1 MRLRPNRVVRR
12 TRIPISSCAR
22 AHEECS
28 SSGGGGGSSSSSSA
42 QAAGGT
48 EEGMYRQQ
56 QQQVGEGGEEGV
68 GEEAWEDGVAGVRFF
83 GASEDGG
90 WKQVTEY

>member
-1 MRLRPNRVVRR
+1 
-12 TRIPISSCAR
+12 
-22 AHEECS
+22 
-28 SSGGGGGSSSSSSA
+28 
-42 QAAGGT
+42 
-48 EEGMYRQQ
+48 MYQQQ

-90 WKQVTEY
+90 WKQVTAY

>member
-1 MRLRPNRVVRR
+1 MRLRPNLVVRR
-12 TRIPISSCAR
+12 TRIPNSSC

-28 SSGGGGGSSSSSSA
+28 GGCGGGGGSSSSSA

-90 WKQVTEY
+90 WKQVTAY